1 MKKFIE
7 TLKNIWSIQ
16 ELRERIL
23 LTLGL
28 VLIYRLGT
36 YIALPGLDPNGIAEV
51 NKQGGSGIL
60 GLVNIFAGGAFSRAS
75 IFALGIMPYISASIA
90 IQLLTMVVPQF
101 QKMQKEGESG
111 RRQLNQWTRILTVAV
126 TLVQASAYVAYLTAV
141 DGAAIVISKSLF
153 TISTMVVLTTGT
165 LFVMWMGEKITD
177 KGLGNG
183 ISILIMV
190 GILARFPG
198 AIIQEV
204 SSRLTSGGLLAFA
217 LEAAF
222 LILIV
227 MAVILLVQGTRRIPV
242 QYAKRQ
248 VVQSS
253 SSFFGGRAT
262 QQSFAGEG
270 SRQYLPIKL
279 NAAGVMPIIFAQ
291 AIMFLPATIA
301 QFVPGV
307 NQNNDF
313 IMALSD
319 IKGFWYNAL
328 NLILIVAF
336 TFFYTAL
343 IVNPTQMS
351 DEMKRSNGFIPGV
364 TPGQKTAEFI
374 DAVVS
379 RITFPGAVFL
389 GIIAIMPSLVMLFG
403 VDQSFALFFGGSSL
417 IIMVGVILDTLQ
429 SIDTYLLNKHYDGLS
444 SAGRIRG
451 RQSFADQSI

>member
-1 MKKFIE
+1 
-7 TLKNIWSIQ
+7 
-16 ELRERIL
+16 
-23 LTLGL
+23 
-28 VLIYRLGT
+28 
-36 YIALPGLDPNGIAEV
+36 
-51 NKQGGSGIL
+51 
-60 GLVNIFAGGAFSRAS
+60 
-75 IFALGIMPYISASIA
+75 
-90 IQLLTMVVPQF
+90 
-101 QKMQKEGESG
+101 MQKEGESG

-183 ISILIMV
+183 ISIIIMV

-319 IKGFWYNAL
+319 IRGFG
-328 NLILIVAF
+328 
-336 TFFYTAL
+336 T
-343 IVNPTQMS
+343 M
-351 DEMKRSNGFIPGV
+351 
-364 TPGQKTAEFI
+364 
-374 DAVVS
+374 
-379 RITFPGAVFL
+379 
-389 GIIAIMPSLVMLFG
+389 
-403 VDQSFALFFGGSSL
+403 
-417 IIMVGVILDTLQ
+417 
-429 SIDTYLLNKHYDGLS
+429 H
-444 SAGRIRG
+444 
-451 RQSFADQSI
+451 